1 MRQLIAPEPPYSA
14 FLSVPGVKETWYTR
28 SADVVLEFWETRR
41 DEGLTNK
48 EVAVRR
54 EKFGYNE
61 MTAKASTPWWKMLL
75 TQFRDFMVLVLLCT
89 AQSRREPSPDI
100 SHSRSV
106 YSAWRASPED
116 YTVLS

>member
-1 MRQLIAPEPPYSA
+1 MDNEQEMRVSE
-14 FLSVPGVKETWYTR
+14 VPGVKETWYTR

-75 TQFRDFMVLVLLCT
+75 PNSGILWCLFCLGLL
-89 AQSRREPSPDI
+89 
-100 SHSRSV
+100 
-106 YSAWRASPED
+106 
-116 YTVLS
+116 